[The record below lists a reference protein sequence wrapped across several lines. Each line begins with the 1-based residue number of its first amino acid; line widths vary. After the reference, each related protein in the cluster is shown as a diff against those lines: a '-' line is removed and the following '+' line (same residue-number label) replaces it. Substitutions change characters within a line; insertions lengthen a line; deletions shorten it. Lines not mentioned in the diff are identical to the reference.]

1 MWESSNNVQTGGF
14 QIISKGDLIKRYVI
28 CPVVCY

>member
-14 QIISKGDLIKRYVI
+14 QIISKGDLIRYVN
-28 CPVVCY
+28 CPVVFY